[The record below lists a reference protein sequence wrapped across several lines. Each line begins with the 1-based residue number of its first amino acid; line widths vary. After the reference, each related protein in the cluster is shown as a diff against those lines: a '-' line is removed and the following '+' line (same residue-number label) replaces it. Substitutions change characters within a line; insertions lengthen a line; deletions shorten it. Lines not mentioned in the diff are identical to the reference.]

1 MCISERCECVNGLS
15 GELAR
20 TILESNAK
28 RTRERR
34 DPQLHSTAGSGR
46 GELQCK
52 LVLALQLPGAIAAAK
67 QKAPLTEELSAAMGW
82 EVNNLTPVVDGASE
96 DAAGAK
102 SSIDEFHTGSEDN
115 HVALEVPDGEAVDA
129 SAKAS
134 ISCVKQQTARP
145 ETLPARSLPSTKSRM
160 GSKGDDG
167 GTGGAGFV
175 GINYVSRSA
184 EQVAL
189 RSSSH
194 NVRSTAPYHRG
205 AVFSCKLGRY
215 LLRALRRRIIA
226 L

>member
-1 MCISERCECVNGLS
+1 MGTGGARRRAVDASASASISCVKQQT
-15 GELAR
+15 AR
-20 TILESNAK
+20 PKTLPARSL
-28 RTRERR
+28 
-34 DPQLHSTAGSGR
+34 PSTKSRMDSEGD
-46 GELQCK
+46 
-52 LVLALQLPGAIAAAK
+52 
-67 QKAPLTEELSAAMGW
+67 
-82 EVNNLTPVVDGASE
+82 DGAP
-96 DAAGAK
+96 
-102 SSIDEFHTGSEDN
+102 
-115 HVALEVPDGEAVDA
+115 EVPDGEAVDA

-160 GSKGDDG
+160 RSKGDDG
-167 GTGGAGFV
+167 RTGGAGFV

>member
-15 GELAR
+15 DELAR

-82 EVNNLTPVVDGASE
+82 EVNNLTPVIDGASE
-96 DAAGAK
+96 DAAGSK

-129 SAKAS
+129 NAKAS
-134 ISCVKQQTARP
+134 ISCARQQTARP
-145 ETLPARSLPSTKSRM
+145 KALPHQIFLQRSRVWNRRMPMRHRRCQAAEPSMRARRQ
-160 GSKGDDG
+160 
-167 GTGGAGFV
+167 A
-175 GINYVSRSA
+175 SA
-184 EQVAL
+184 A
-189 RSSSH
+189 
-194 NVRSTAPYHRG
+194 
-205 AVFSCKLGRY
+205 
-215 LLRALRRRIIA
+215 
-226 L
+226 